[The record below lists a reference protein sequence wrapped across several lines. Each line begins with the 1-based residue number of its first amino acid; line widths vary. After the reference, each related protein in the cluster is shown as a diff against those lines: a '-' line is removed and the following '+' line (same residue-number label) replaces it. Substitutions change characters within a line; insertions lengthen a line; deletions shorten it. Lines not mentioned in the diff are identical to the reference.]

1 MPGFISS
8 PGSSERLS
16 VEHACFLCS
25 YLRDRRHLAPAVVA
39 FLYSMSLRR
48 PMVRRP
54 SHGRGSVPALS
65 LLLALCFAPLSLHA
79 AEPQWQEF
87 RSAHFTV
94 VTDAGDKKGRE
105 IVLRFEQMR
114 AVFAELLARKKVAMP
129 VPLTIYALKDDK
141 RFFQMAPLHNGQ
153 PISVPGFFLPAEDH
167 QFIVLNTFE
176 EEPWRA
182 VAHDFAHLMLN
193 YNYPPTQGW
202 FDEGFAEYFSSIRLD
217 NKQVEMGSDP
227 ELASANTEDLLGN
240 QTEMRTPPKSLTELL
255 SSWVWLSLPDLFTM
269 KHDTSKYQ
277 EGTHRTL
284 FYAQAWMTMHYLLN
298 KDKLSETGTYF
309 GLVQLQ
315 HMPLEEAIQQAYGMT
330 PAQFDKAVK
339 DYFHSLRQLVQNQ
352 DAARQPGGT
361 ANVPGIYRTAAPLG
375 PDDIAINAKP
385 VKEADADAQLAEV
398 MVRIPERREQ
408 GLREI
413 DRILKLTDKNGAPL
427 DNEFAHRAL
436 AWVHLDKKEF
446 PQAAEELGN
455 AAALDPHDV
464 WNRYYLALLKYRT
477 AGTNH
482 EEMSGLANMM
492 IDLKVAIDWYPEF
505 AEAFNMLAMA
515 RVEGGGAAS
524 ALDSMKQAIALSP
537 RNEQYVLNLGR
548 VQEAGKKW
556 TAAQETFEQL
566 KSSSNPQIAAAAKHQ
581 LEELPTFKKY
591 GISPSAPKRTP
602 QSSPFDELEQ
612 EAQKRAQTPDPT
624 IPDKRPTVFSKGIL
638 TSVDCS
644 KAPAATVL
652 VNTGARSIRLRA
664 ADYKALLVIGEDQ
677 FSCEWKNRKV
687 AVNYK
692 AGGTADGDLVSLEV
706 Q

>member
-1 MPGFISS
+1 MPLRRTVS
-8 PGSSERLS
+8 RLS
-16 VEHACFLCS
+16 HFRV
-25 YLRDRRHLAPAVVA
+25 LAA
-39 FLYSMSLRR
+39 
-48 PMVRRP
+48 
-54 SHGRGSVPALS
+54 S
-65 LLLALCFAPLSLHA
+65 LLLLTVSHTSHA
-79 AEPQWQEF
+79 AEPQWQEY

-114 AVFAELLARKKVAMP
+114 AVFAELLARKKVVMP

-167 QFIVLNTFE
+167 QFIVLNMFE

-202 FDEGFAEYFSSIRLD
+202 FDEGFAEYFSSIKLD

-227 ELASANTEDLLGN
+227 ELASAYSEDLLGN
-240 QTEMRTPPKSLTELL
+240 QTEARTPPKSLTELL

-284 FYAQAWMTMHYLLN
+284 FYAQSWMTMHYLLN

-315 HMPLEEAIQQAYGMT
+315 HMPVEEAIQQAYGMT

-339 DYFHSLRQLVQNQ
+339 DYFHSLTQLFQNQ
-352 DAARQPGGT
+352 DAARQPGATTSAAG
-361 ANVPGIYRTAAPLG
+361 VYRSAVPLG

-385 VKEADADAQLAEV
+385 MTEADADAHLAEV

-413 DRILKLTDKNGAPL
+413 DRILKLTDKNGQVI
-427 DNEFAHRAL
+427 DNEVAHRAL
-436 AWVHLDKKEF
+436 AWAHLDKKEF
-446 PQAAEELGN
+446 TEVAEELGN

-477 AGTNH
+477 AQTNH
-482 EEMSGLANMM
+482 EETSGLANMM
-492 IDLKVAIDWYPEF
+492 IDLKATIDWYPDF

-515 RVEGGGAAS
+515 RIEGGGAAS
-524 ALDSMKQAIALSP
+524 ALEAMKQAIVLSP
-537 RNEQYVLNLGR
+537 RNELYALNMGK
-548 VQEAGKKW
+548 VQEASKKW
-556 TAAQETFEQL
+556 TAAEETFERL
-566 KSSSNPQIAAAAKHQ
+566 KSSNNPQIAAAAKHE
-581 LEELPTFKKY
+581 LEELPTFRKY
-591 GISPSAPKRTP
+591 GVSPSAPKRSA
-602 QSSPFDELEQ
+602 QASPFDELEQ
-612 EAQKRAQTPDPT
+612 EAQKRAQAPDPRL
-624 IPDKRPTVFSKGIL
+624 PDKRPTVFSKGIL

-644 KAPAATVL
+644 KAPAATVM
-652 VNTGARSIRLRA
+652 VNTGTRSMKLHTG
-664 ADYKALLVIGEDQ
+664 DYKALLVIGEDQ
-677 FSCEWKNRKV
+677 FSCDWRNRKV

-692 AGGTADGDLVSLEV
+692 AAGAGDGDLVSLEV

>member
-1 MPGFISS
+1 MP
-8 PGSSERLS
+8 
-16 VEHACFLCS
+16 
-25 YLRDRRHLAPAVVA
+25 
-39 FLYSMSLRR
+39 LRR
-48 PMVRRP
+48 TVSPH
-54 SHGRGSVPALS
+54 SHFRVLAAS
-65 LLLALCFAPLSLHA
+65 LLLLTVCHPPLHA
-79 AEPQWQEF
+79 AEPQWQEY

-105 IVLRFEQMR
+105 VVLRFEQMR
-114 AVFAELLARKKVAMP
+114 AVFAELLARKKVVMP

-167 QFIVLNTFE
+167 QFIVLNMFE

-202 FDEGFAEYFSSIRLD
+202 FDEGFAEYFSSIKLD

-227 ELASANTEDLLGN
+227 ELASAYSEDLLGN
-240 QTEMRTPPKSLTELL
+240 QTEARTPPKSLTELL

-269 KHDTSKYQ
+269 KHDASKYQ

-284 FYAQAWMTMHYLLN
+284 FYAQSWMTMHYLLN

-315 HMPLEEAIQQAYGMT
+315 HMPVEEAIQQAYGMT
-330 PAQFDKAVK
+330 PAQFDKTVK
-339 DYFHSLRQLVQNQ
+339 DYFHSLTQLFQNQ
-352 DAARQPGGT
+352 DAARQPGAT
-361 ANVPGIYRTAAPLG
+361 PSAAGISRSAVPLG

-385 VKEADADAQLAEV
+385 MTEADADAQLAEV

-413 DRILKLTDKNGAPL
+413 DRILKLTDKNGQL
-427 DNEFAHRAL
+427 IDNEVAHRAL

-446 PQAAEELGN
+446 TEVAEELGN
-455 AAALDPHDV
+455 AAAIDPHDV

-477 AGTNH
+477 AQTNH
-482 EEMSGLANMM
+482 EETSGLANMM
-492 IDLKVAIDWYPEF
+492 IDLKATIDWYPDF

-515 RVEGGGAAS
+515 RIEGGGAAS
-524 ALDSMKQAIALSP
+524 ALDAMKQAIVLSP
-537 RNEQYVLNLGR
+537 RNEQYALNMGK
-548 VQEAGKKW
+548 VQEASKKW
-556 TAAQETFEQL
+556 TAAEETFERL
-566 KSSSNPQIAAAAKHQ
+566 KSSNNPQIAAAAKHE
-581 LEELPTFKKY
+581 LEELPTFREY
-591 GISPSAPKRTP
+591 GVSPSAPKRSA
-602 QSSPFDELEQ
+602 QASPFDELEQ
-612 EAQKRAQTPDPT
+612 EAQKRAQTPDPK

-644 KAPAATVL
+644 KAPAATL
-652 VNTGARSIRLRA
+652 MVNTGTRSMKLHTG
-664 ADYKALLVIGEDQ
+664 DYKALLVIGEDQ
-677 FSCEWKNRKV
+677 FSCDWRNRKV

-692 AGGTADGDLVSLEV
+692 AAGPGDGDLVSLEV